1 MKTLTAIDHR
11 GRRQA
16 AVRGLCAVL
25 VGMALLSWT
34 CVDKGLPARGSDSRL
49 SDAALAEVASAG
61 PLAVRKV
68 TLVTD
73 NDEAFRSKLR
83 LVEKAQSTIDM
94 AYYLYGDDYSSS
106 ALSAAL
112 MDAVVRGVKIRL
124 LVDYHSNYKNL
135 DLFSLLE
142 RSGAAGPGSLEVRF
156 YNRPSAR
163 LVQDAA
169 FMTLGCGDGELAP
182 RSERCDA
189 EKYAQIDAAFAGEMI
204 GGHPAAGRNISN
216 LNIAGSGLFLSGLY
230 AKRPDVMALAVTT
243 GQGIDL
249 SAATAGSASQLS
261 AEQRSGL
268 ARLGKI
274 YWHSKVGSPLKR
286 LGARIELAV
295 ASQLHGDQIDP
306 LYNTLVSFLPL
317 ERRDSPESLQDWDH
331 LTDFLHHKFLLVDGR
346 YFQLGGRNVEDA
358 YHMHPNALVAKYLF
372 MDTDAVL
379 DLAGGGEQV
388 RQAFTELWEFDR
400 MVATLTEVRQH
411 APNDLIANL
420 DGHHAAEVACADEK
434 GKEGYDACVDREY
447 QARFQ
452 DLATRM
458 DQRQQV
464 LNAHAHIYQ
473 TVYVPTI
480 AAAPA
485 SPNFAVDRDASVF
498 YLENLPFDR
507 HLAAAERSRH
517 YGARNGH
524 EGEDGKA
531 IHEVWLRSLAETCEE
546 ASPDHPRRVLLHNAY
561 FFPPADLIYAFGQ
574 MVSGEWDCGGV
585 TIDVLSN
592 SVETTDLSPINLAW
606 RHAMKAFSEFYEKEH
621 DAQRGATFAYHE
633 YRARQGA
640 ASLSLHTKVSV
651 FGDNLVVGSA
661 NDDVRS
667 FMMDTN
673 NGLYIRHAPQL
684 VANYTRFVDHL
695 LHDPAMTD
703 DRTDYFRQ
711 TSRATLLEE
720 DKATLR
726 LIMEKYRVSNRVT
739 PEQQAELEARF
750 VEALDRVYALATA
763 SLRGGRAGSDAREE
777 FNALFKPL

>member
-1 MKTLTAIDHR
+1 MKTLPSSENR
-11 GRRQA
+11 GRRNA
-16 AVRGLCAVL
+16 AVRGLCAVFL
-25 VGMALLSWT
+25 GMTLLSWA
-34 CVDKGLPARGSDSRL
+34 CIDKGHPARGSDPRL
-49 SDAALAEVASAG
+49 ADAALAEVASAG
-61 PLAVRKV
+61 PLAVHKV

-83 LVEKAQSTIDM
+83 LIENAQSTIDM

-112 MDAVVRGVKIRL
+112 MDAVARGVRVRL
-124 LVDYHSNYKNL
+124 LVDHHSNYQNL

-142 RSGAAGPGSLEVRF
+142 RNGAAGPGNLEVRF

-169 FMTLGCGDGELAP
+169 FMTLGCGDGPVAP
-182 RSERCDA
+182 RSERCDGA
-189 EKYAQIDAAFAGEMI
+189 KYAQIDAAFAGEMI
-204 GGHPAAGRNISN
+204 GGRPAASRNISN
-216 LNIAGSGLFLSGLY
+216 LNVAGSGLFLSGLY

-249 SAATAGSASQLS
+249 SAASASSASQLTP
-261 AEQRSGL
+261 EQRSGL
-268 ARLGKI
+268 VRLGKI
-274 YWHSKVGSPLKR
+274 YWQSKVGSPLRR
-286 LGARIELAV
+286 LGARIELAI

-306 LYNTLVSFLPL
+306 LYNTLVSLLPL

-358 YHMHPNALVAKYLF
+358 YHMQPNPLVEKYLF

-388 RQAFTELWEFDR
+388 RASFTNLWEFDR
-400 MVATLTEVRQH
+400 MVATLAEVRQH

-420 DGHHAAEVACADEK
+420 NGHHAAEVACADEK
-434 GKEGYDACVDREY
+434 GKETYDPCVDREY

-452 DLATRM
+452 DLPTRM
-458 DQRQQV
+458 DQRQQT
-464 LNAHAHIYQ
+464 LNAHARIYQ
-473 TVYVPTI
+473 NVYVPTI
-480 AAAPA
+480 AAEPA

-507 HLAAAERSRH
+507 HLAAAERRRH

-531 IHEVWLRSLAETCEE
+531 IHEVWLRSLAETCGE
-546 ASPDHPRRVLLHNAY
+546 ASPDRPRRVILHNAY
-561 FFPPADLIYAFGQ
+561 FFPPADLIYAFAQ
-574 MVSGEWDCGGV
+574 MVSGEWECGGV
-585 TIDVLSN
+585 TIDVLTN
-592 SVETTDLSPINLAW
+592 SVDTTDLSPINIAW

-633 YRARQGA
+633 YRARQGSA
-640 ASLSLHTKVSV
+640 NLSLHTKVSV
-651 FGDNLVVGSA
+651 FGDSLVVGSA

-695 LHDPAMTD
+695 LHDPAMTED
-703 DRTDYFRQ
+703 QTDYFRR
-711 TSRATLLEE
+711 TPRAAIIEE
-720 DKATLR
+720 DKATLHQ
-726 LIMEKYRVSNRVT
+726 IMDKYRVSNRVT

-750 VEALDRVYALATA
+750 LEALDRVYALATG
-763 SLRGGRAGSDAREE
+763 SLRGGHAGNDAREE
-777 FNALFKPL
+777 FNQLFKPL